1 MATTKNKL
9 FASAEKK
16 TTKKSTKKETEKE
29 VVLNPEMDEEL
40 SNGRGDDDEV
50 DDD

>member
-16 TTKKSTKKETEKE
+16 TTKKSTTKKEKE
-29 VVLNPEMDEEL
+29 LELTPEMDEEL
-40 SNGRGDDDEV
+40 SNGRGDDEDEEGG
-50 DDD
+50 